1 MHPGVSTTFTI
12 IFPSF
17 ALYKKCQTRDLI
29 IKMDAALFILRGC
42 HKNHPFLPPFSS
54 SKSTRFGSRNPI
66 FLRFSISSYNN
77 RKNHRGPS
85 NPAAGKR
92 TTRHPLL
99 AASAAA
105 RGSPSTPTAPED
117 TQAEG
122 ATPGGAGRARSSAP
136 QRGQGLPPATAT
148 AGLRPALAPQ
158 HGGASGAAPA
168 RLPAPH
174 RPYLPPSR
182 RSAGER
188 GAPQRLP
195 MRPPPRRGRLAGPPP
210 RPGGEG
216 RGPFPQRRRRR
227 RASGSSGG
235 RPPPGA
241 QRRPAALRRLAR
253 VKRRRRQRRWSW
265 GARAPGG
272 R

>member
-1 MHPGVSTTFTI
+1 MQRYLFSEAAIKTTLFYHHLAALNQLGSDLETRSSYASASALTTTARITGVPPAPQPGSTT
-12 IFPSF
+12 
-17 ALYKKCQTRDLI
+17 R
-29 IKMDAALFILRGC
+29 R
-42 HKNHPFLPPFSS
+42 
-54 SKSTRFGSRNPI
+54 
-66 FLRFSISSYNN
+66 
-77 RKNHRGPS
+77 
-85 NPAAGKR
+85 
-92 TTRHPLL
+92 PLL

-122 ATPGGAGRARSSAP
+122 ATPGGAGRTRSAAP
-136 QRGQGLPPATAT
+136 LHGQGLPPATAT

-168 RLPAPH
+168 PLPAPH